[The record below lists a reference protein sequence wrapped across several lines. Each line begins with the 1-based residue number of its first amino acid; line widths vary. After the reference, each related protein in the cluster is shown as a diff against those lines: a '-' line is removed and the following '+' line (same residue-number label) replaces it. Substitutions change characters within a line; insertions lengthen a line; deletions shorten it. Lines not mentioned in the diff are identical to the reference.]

1 MRAEP
6 SEGDIGERREKLSL
20 GFFFFARKK
29 KETVKEE
36 DVKGRPF
43 CLNIREKEKY

>member
-20 GFFFFARKK
+20 GFFFLREK

-43 CLNIREKEKY
+43 CLNIREQEKY